1 MPAERVVGDAAVGH
15 HVLQVVHRLDA
26 VARSDE
32 LVLVQDLVGRRLLL
46 RAQTL
51 QSCVILLLYAL
62 NE

>member
-15 HVLQVVHRLDA
+15 HVLQVVDGLDA

-46 RAQTL
+46 RAADIAKL
-51 QSCVILLLYAL
+51 V
-62 NE
+62 E

>member
-46 RAQTL
+46 RTADMAKLGGNGT
-51 QSCVILLLYAL
+51 VIR
-62 NE
+62 